1 MALIDKIPEL
11 LSYISKNKVY
21 LEGNRVKLDIYDG
34 NLIGYVRDALAKTL
48 SENYFKK
55 IEERILP
62 INVLPRIIQKSAK
75 SYVTKPTR
83 LTEEKY
89 KEFISAYEDFFFMNS
104 KMSGSDTYA
113 HLFKGYALEPFL
125 HEGKPKLRVLPYDRF
140 LPYSDDKVDETNMTI
155 FIKFMGKRVVTKLGK
170 DVVVEVFHAY
180 SKDEFVSFDSDGD
193 LVSDDMVLNEG
204 VNPFGVIPFYYGNRG
219 NDILLPVQDTDI
231 VALTKMIPMLLT
243 DLSGAIL
250 FQCFSIMWG
259 IDINAENL
267 TMSPNAFWSL
277 KSDAT
282 SDKKPSVGTIKPEA
296 DIEKVISFVMTT
308 FALWLETKGIRVG
321 SMGAVDASNLS
332 SGISKLIDE
341 MDTSELIE
349 KSQTNFAKEENEFW
363 KMYAPMNNYWVANS
377 LILPEY
383 NKGLL
388 GNDFN
393 VQVLFDQP
401 EPLTDRKT
409 MVDTQKAEVDAGFTS
424 RKRAIVKLNPDMT
437 PEQVDELML
446 EIDQDSSVDVTEDEP
461 STKEETNQK

>member
-1 MALIDKIPEL
+1 MALVDKIPEL
-11 LSYISKNKVY
+11 LSYINKNKPY
-21 LEGNRVKLDIYDG
+21 LESNRVKLDIYDG
-34 NLIGYVRDALAKTL
+34 NLIGYVIDALARTL

-62 INVLPRIIQKSAK
+62 INVLPRITQKSAK
-75 SYVTKPTR
+75 SYETKPTR
-83 LTEEKY
+83 LVDAKYEEI
-89 KEFISAYEDFFFMNS
+89 ISSYENAFFMNT
-104 KMSGSDTYA
+104 KMESADVYS

-180 SKDEFVSFDSDGD
+180 SKDEFVSFDSEGD

-277 KSDAT
+277 KSDIT
-282 SDKKPSVGTIKPEA
+282 SNKTPSVGTIKPEA
-296 DIEKVISFVMTT
+296 DIDKVISFVMTT
-308 FALWLETKGIRVG
+308 FALWLETKGIRAG
-321 SMGAVDASNLS
+321 SIGTVDATSLA
-332 SGISKLIDE
+332 SGVSKLIDE
-341 MDTSELIE
+341 MDTTSIVI
-349 KSQTNFAKEENEFW
+349 KSQTSFSKEESEFW
-363 KMYAPMNNYWVANS
+363 KMFARMNNYWVANS
-377 LILPEY
+377 LLLPEY
-383 NKGLL
+383 NKGIF
-388 GNDFN
+388 GDDFN
-393 VQVLFDQP
+393 VQMLFDQP
-401 EPLTDRKT
+401 EPMQDRKT
-409 MVDTQKAEVDAGFTS
+409 MVETQKLEMDAGFTT
-424 RKRAIVKLNPDMT
+424 RKIAITKLNPDMT
-437 PEQVDELML
+437 PEQIDELVL
-446 EIDQDSSVDVTEDEP
+446 EIENESTIDVTED
-461 STKEETNQK
+461 KQQQING